1 MAIRKPNII
10 LITAS
15 QLRWDCLGYAGNP
28 DVHTPNLDVLA
39 SHAAVFE
46 QAIASCPN
54 GAAARATLLTGHYP
68 GRHGVFSYG
77 QAMRSGL
84 DTLPALLREA
94 GYETG
99 MAGMLQATPASAAL
113 GFDRTALAEPE
124 PPGRGQDEYH
134 LWLREEGQSN
144 PIEAWDDATG
154 EAAPIMYWNSFG
166 ALRADFE
173 EKYCSTTWIGDR
185 AVRGICTMTEPFFLW
200 VSFIKPRPPFDPP
213 PPWDGMYDRKALHLP
228 EGFRLPVPEEDCD
241 YPYRFNPGKL
251 TETRFRRILAYYY
264 AHISLL
270 DRQIGRI
277 LATLTA
283 RGITN
288 NILVFTADYGCYMG
302 QHGLVSDGG
311 PPYDSL
317 LRIPLI
323 IGGLPQQRR
332 GIRETALVE
341 QADLMPTL
349 LHAVAVRRPRTL
361 AGESLLP
368 LLQDTGAMVRNAAYA
383 QIGPDLRMVRT
394 HRYKLVEG
402 GPQRRPELYDLRDDP
417 HEFKNLFGAPAM
429 AAIQSD
435 LSRELRRRAGAVE

>member
-1 MAIRKPNII
+1 MRKPNII

-15 QLRWDCLGYAGNP
+15 QLRWDCLGYAGNH

-46 QAIASCPN
+46 QAIAACPC

-68 GRHGVFSYG
+68 GHHGVFSYG
-77 QAMRSGL
+77 QALRPGL
-84 DTLPALLREA
+84 DTLPHLLREA

-99 MAGMLQATPASAAL
+99 LAGMLQAIPPNASL
-113 GFDRTALAEPE
+113 GFDRLALAEPE
-124 PPGRGQDEYH
+124 SPGRGQDEYH
-134 LWLREEGQSN
+134 SWLREHGQTN
-144 PIEAWDDATG
+144 PIEAWDDASG
-154 EAAPIMYWNSFG
+154 EAAPMMYWNSFG
-166 ALRADFE
+166 ALRADYE
-173 EKYCSTTWIGDR
+173 EKYSSTTWIGDR

-213 PPWDGMYDRKALHLP
+213 PPWDGMYDRKRLQLP
-228 EGFRLPVPEEDCD
+228 EAFCLPAPDEDLD
-241 YPYRFNPGKL
+241 YPYRFDPGKL
-251 TETRFRRILAYYY
+251 TEARFRRILAYYY

-270 DRQIGRI
+270 DRQVGRI

-302 QHGLVSDGG
+302 QHGLVSEGG

-317 LRIPLI
+317 LRIPLL
-323 IGGLPQQRR
+323 IGGLTQQRR

-349 LHAVAVRRPRTL
+349 LHAAAIRRPRTL

-383 QIGPDLRMVRT
+383 QIAPDLHVVRT

-402 GPQRRPELYDLRDDP
+402 GSNHRPGLYDLRDDP
-417 HEFKNLFGAPAM
+417 HEFHNRFGEPAM

-435 LSRELRRRAGAVE
+435 LSRELRRRASAVE